1 MKQIPPEIESRIVYK
16 TRKNADDEA
25 AAFPVIEKL
34 KPVELACDDCNNVVV
49 DRRTEIKVYAFPERH
64 WREYC
69 TNCKKFKNPESGK
82 FEVSAATAPS
92 FFRHYVLTRD
102 K

>member
-25 AAFPVIEKL
+25 AAFPVIDKL
-34 KPVELACDDCNNVVV
+34 EPVELACDDCNNVVV

-69 TNCKKFKNPESGK
+69 TNCKKFRNPHTDK